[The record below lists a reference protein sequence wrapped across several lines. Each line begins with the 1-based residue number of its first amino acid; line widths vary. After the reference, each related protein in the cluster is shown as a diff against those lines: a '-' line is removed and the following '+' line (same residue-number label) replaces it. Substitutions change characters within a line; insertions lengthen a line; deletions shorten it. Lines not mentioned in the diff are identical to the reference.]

1 MGASA
6 LKLVLEQNGL
16 INLFSVAFSTLLCT
30 RTKRRYLD
38 TLLLITSYSSFIAD
52 CMLVFTD
59 GPPGIVSTNL
69 ASIRAMTFFEVVFWT
84 IREMGLT
91 LYTNRLIKMLDTQRS
106 EKFYYIIFNIVF
118 VIMCIWR
125 LLDMGMRPYDRYAMH
140 IEGKI
145 IQIGSFAYLGLLS
158 GLEIWSS
165 IFLLKVA
172 RTELKTLYPESSSY
186 KMIKNIVYSGILRV
200 IFINSIPLV
209 RTIVSAIITSSF
221 NYEADVSTIVYSL
234 QVSMCLMYLIDLSIM
249 KIDVNSIFRFQ
260 YANDN
265 F

>member
-1 MGASA
+1 MEAST
-6 LKLVLEQNGL
+6 LKLVLQQNGL

-38 TLLLITSYSSFIAD
+38 SLLLITSYSSFIAD

-91 LYTNRLIKMLDTQRS
+91 LYTNRLIKMLDVQRS
-106 EKFYYIIFNIVF
+106 EKLYYIIFNIVF

-145 IQIGSFAYLGLLS
+145 VQIGSFAYLGLLS

-165 IFLLKVA
+165 IFLIKVA
-172 RTELKTLYPESSSY
+172 IRELKTLYPESNSY
-186 KMIKNIVYSGILRV
+186 KIIKNLVYSGILRV

-260 YANDN
+260 YVNDN

>member
-1 MGASA
+1 MES
-6 LKLVLEQNGL
+6 LKIRIVLQQNGL

-30 RTKRRYLD
+30 RTKRGYMEI
-38 TLLLITSYSSFIAD
+38 LLLITSYSSFIAD

-91 LYTNRLIKMLDTQRS
+91 LYTNRLIKMLDVQRA
-106 EKFYYIIFNIVF
+106 EKLYYIIFNIVF

-158 GLEIWSS
+158 GLD
-165 IFLLKVA
+165 
-172 RTELKTLYPESSSY
+172 
-186 KMIKNIVYSGILRV
+186 IL
-200 IFINSIPLV
+200 
-209 RTIVSAIITSSF
+209 
-221 NYEADVSTIVYSL
+221 
-234 QVSMCLMYLIDLSIM
+234 
-249 KIDVNSIFRFQ
+249 
-260 YANDN
+260 
-265 F
+265 